1 MNYKAASYG
10 LAVAALLGQ
19 PLKADDYLEGCRG
32 SGYDPYPRLYSVR
45 PEQREQSVPTAYST
59 MMQHYY
65 DAVWSEPKPQPT
77 PQVIVIHER

>member
-10 LAVAALLGQ
+10 LAVAALLGH
-19 PLKADDYLEGCRG
+19 PLKADDYLEGCRERR
-32 SGYDPYPRLYSVR
+32 YDPYSLYSVY

-65 DAVWSEPKPQPT
+65 DAIWSEPKSYPT
-77 PQVIVIHER
+77 TQVIVIHEK

>member
-19 PLKADDYLEGCRG
+19 LPIKADDYLDCRREV
-32 SGYDPYPRLYSVR
+32 YNPYAIYTEERD
-45 PEQREQSVPTAYST
+45 QSTPTAYST

-65 DAVWSEPKPQPT
+65 DAIWADSKPQPT
-77 PQVIVIHER
+77 PQVIIIHEHQ